1 MPGTGSD
8 DDFINRAFGPALT
21 QVGATLIA
29 VRPEPDDLVNGYRRA
44 LNQAAQLGPIVVGGV
59 SIGTAVALT
68 WALQNPEAT
77 VAVLAA
83 MPAWTGAPENSPASV
98 SARVT
103 AESLRSDG
111 LAAVTAA
118 MQASSPAWLA
128 AELTRSWAVQWPGL
142 PHAMEEVSAF
152 VNPSAAEIR
161 ALSVPMAVAAATD
174 DPIHP
179 LEVGR
184 DWAGLGPTGGAA
196 YLHAGS
202 ARRRPGLSGTGVYR
216 STGRYLSH
224 RPRAA
229 GSAVASILS
238 TRPSRTVRVTTAKSL
253 RWVKASSTG
262 CPKGPPTRVAPGP
275 R

>member
-8 DDFINRAFGPALT
+8 DDFITRAFGPALSGA
-21 QVGATLIA
+21 GATLVA
-29 VRPEPDDLVNGYRRA
+29 VRPEPNDLVNGYLRA
-44 LNQAAQLGPIVVGGV
+44 LDRAARGGPIVVGGM

-68 WALQNPEAT
+68 WALRNPGAT

-83 MPAWTGAPENSPASV
+83 MPAWTGRPENSPASV

-142 PHAMEEVSAF
+142 PNAMEEVSAF
-152 VNPSAAEIR
+152 ENPAADDIR
-161 ALSVPMAVAAATD
+161 GLTVPLAVAAATD

-179 LEVGR
+179 LTVAR
-184 DWAGLGPTGGAA
+184 DWVSWAPHAALRTFTLDQLGADPSCLGRACVGA
-196 YLHAGS
+196 L
-202 ARRRPGLSGTGVYR
+202 TD
-216 STGRYLSH
+216 
-224 RPRAA
+224 
-229 GSAVASILS
+229 I
-238 TRPSRTVRVTTAKSL
+238 
-253 RWVKASSTG
+253 
-262 CPKGPPTRVAPGP
+262 
-275 R
+275 